1 MSSAP
6 SRPGTGAI
14 PPSGPDR
21 HTGRGSEWLTDWDP
35 EDEES
40 WDRQLAWRTLW
51 ISTGTLTLAFVSWFI
66 ASALAPKLTDL
77 GFDLS
82 KNQLYWLAAMPG
94 LSAGVLRLVWMVLP
108 PILGTR
114 KLVTLTTLLLTIPL
128 LGWGIAVQNPDTSY
142 AWLLTLAFL
151 SGIGGGA
158 FSGFMPS
165 TSYFFPRR
173 MQGTALGLQAG
184 IGNFGVSLVQFVTPW
199 IIGFSM
205 VGFLGAAQT
214 SRAPGEA
221 AREVWYQNAAF
232 VYVPFVLVG
241 AVLAWT
247 LLRSV
252 PVRANIRQQFDIFS
266 NRDTWYMTLL
276 YVMTF
281 GTFSGLA
288 GQFGLLLKNL
298 YGSGNPE
305 IAASLPDGSTR
316 LLVAEYDIPDPVKL
330 VFLAPLVGAAAR
342 VVFAPLTDRFGGARW
357 TLVSGVG
364 ILASVIYTMTAL
376 SPDPSAGAAALE
388 ADLHRFVYGMVAIS
402 LFAGIG
408 NASTF
413 KQMPMIFERRQAGG
427 VIGWT
432 SGIAAFGPFFFGVGL
447 AVMSPVAFYALG
459 VAFAALCIAI
469 TWIRYARPGAPKPS

>member
-1 MSSAP
+1 MRTTV
-6 SRPGTGAI
+6 RPPADNRPERHGPT
-14 PPSGPDR
+14 PRPRSG
-21 HTGRGSEWLTDWDP
+21 GEWLTDWDP
-35 EDEES
+35 EDDAR
-40 WDRQLAWRTLW
+40 WDRGLAWRTLS
-51 ISTGTLTLAFVSWFI
+51 ISTGTLTLAFASWFI
-66 ASALAPKLTDL
+66 ASALAPKLTNL
-77 GFDLS
+77 GFAFTQD
-82 KNQLYWLAAMPG
+82 QLYWLVALPG
-94 LSAGVLRLVWMVLP
+94 LSAGILRLVWMTLP

-114 KLVTLTTLLLTIPL
+114 KLVTLTTLLLLIPL
-128 LGWGIAVQNPDTSY
+128 VGWGVAVQNPETSY
-142 AWLLTLAFL
+142 TTFLVLAAL

-205 VGFLGAAQT
+205 VGFLGAAQHET
-214 SRAPGEA
+214 APGKPA
-221 AREVWYQNAAF
+221 HDAWYQNATF

-241 AVLAWT
+241 ALLAWT

-252 PVRANIRQQFDIFS
+252 PVTANVRQQFDIFR

-276 YVMTF
+276 YIMTF
-281 GTFSGLA
+281 GTFSGLS
-288 GQFGLLLKNL
+288 GQFGLLMKNL
-298 YGSGNPE
+298 YGSGNAE
-305 IAASLPDGSTR
+305 IARVLSDGTTQ
-316 LLVAEYDIPDPVKL
+316 LLVEGYAVPDPVKY
-330 VFLAPLVGAAAR
+330 VFLGPLVGAGAR
-342 VVFAPLTDRFGGARW
+342 VLFAPLTDRFGGARW

-364 ILASVIYTMTAL
+364 ILASVLYTITTL
-376 SPDPSAGAAALE
+376 TPDVGAGAASLE
-388 ADLHRFVYGMVAIS
+388 AQFDHFLYGMLAIF

-432 SGIAAFGPFFFGVGL
+432 GAIAAFGPFFFGLGL
-447 AVMSPVAFYALG
+447 TTVSPTAFYWVGA
-459 VAFAALCIAI
+459 AFAVLCIAV
-469 TWIRYARPGAPKPS
+469 TWTRYARPGAPKPS